1 MLDRILDFI
10 RNKYFIGAMT
20 LLIVFIGVNSVI
32 GYYSNKANEAEFKKF
47 VEINEEFS
55 VDESDSNTLYDEL
68 DLNFDSYGYELI
80 TKTILAKK
88 AVDEANF
95 DLALNL
101 YLEMHKLI
109 LDKNINKATKNILKE
124 QYAENIVRIYMEKN
138 DFDGGSNFIKE
149 NTTNS
154 LRFHELA
161 GDFYK
166 FFEKSEDSLF
176 HYDKAL
182 TFDIDEAQ
190 KNIIN
195 LKKPREK

>member
-10 RNKYFIGAMT
+10 KNKYFIGAIT
-20 LLIVFIGVNSVI
+20 LLIVFIVVNSVL

-195 LKKPREK
+195 LKKPRE

>member
-95 DLALNL
+95 ELALNL
-101 YLEMHKLI
+101 YIEMHKLI

-149 NTTNS
+149 NTTDS

-195 LKKPREK
+195 LKKPKEK

>member
-10 RNKYFIGAMT
+10 RNKYFIGAIT
-20 LLIVFIGVNSVI
+20 LLIVFIVVNSVL

>member
-10 RNKYFIGAMT
+10 KNKYFIGAIT
-20 LLIVFIGVNSVI
+20 LLIVFIVVNSVI

-55 VDESDSNTLYDEL
+55 VDESDSNTLYDGL

-176 HYDKAL
+176 HYDKA
-182 TFDIDEAQ
+182 
-190 KNIIN
+190 
-195 LKKPREK
+195 

>member
-10 RNKYFIGAMT
+10 RNRYFIGAVA
-20 LLIVFIGVNSVI
+20 LLIVSIVINSVMA
-32 GYYSNKANEAEFKKF
+32 YYSNKANEAEFKKF

-88 AVDEANF
+88 AVYEANF

-149 NTTNS
+149 NTTDS

-161 GDFYK
+161 GEFYK

>member
-10 RNKYFIGAMT
+10 RNRYFIGAVA
-20 LLIVFIGVNSVI
+20 LLIVSIVINSVMA
-32 GYYSNKANEAEFKKF
+32 YYSNKANEAEFKKF

-55 VDESDSNTLYDEL
+55 VDESDSNELFDQL
-68 DLNFDSYGYELI
+68 DLDFDSFGYELI

-109 LDKNINKATKNILKE
+109 LDKNIDKDTKNILKE
-124 QYAENIVRIYMEKN
+124 QYVENIVRIYMEKN
-138 DFDGGSNFIKE
+138 DFNGGSNFIKE
-149 NTTNS
+149 NTADS

-195 LKKPREK
+195 LKKPSEK

>member
-10 RNKYFIGAMT
+10 RNKYFIGAIT
-20 LLIVFIGVNSVI
+20 LLIVFIVVNSVI

-95 DLALNL
+95 ELALNL
-101 YLEMHKLI
+101 YIEMHKLI

-149 NTTNS
+149 NTTDS

-195 LKKPREK
+195 LKKPKEK

>member
-1 MLDRILDFI
+1 MLDRILDFL
-10 RNKYFIGAMT
+10 RNRYFIGAVI
-20 LLIVFIGVNSVI
+20 LIIVFIIVNSVM
-32 GYYSNKANEAEFKKF
+32 GYYSSKANEAEFKKF

-55 VDESDSNTLYDEL
+55 VDESDSDTLFNEL
-68 DLNFDSYGYELI
+68 DLDFESYGYELI

-88 AVDEANF
+88 AVDEGNF
-95 DLALNL
+95 DLALKL
-101 YLEMHKLI
+101 FIEMYELI
-109 LDKNINKATKNILKE
+109 LDKNISKDTKNILKE

-149 NTTNS
+149 NTTDS

-166 FFEKSEDSLF
+166 FFEKNEDSVF

-195 LKKPREK
+195 LKKPKE

>member
-10 RNKYFIGAMT
+10 KNKYFIGAIT
-20 LLIVFIGVNSVI
+20 LLIVFIVVNSVL

-195 LKKPREK
+195 LKKPKEK

>member
-10 RNKYFIGAMT
+10 RNRYFIGAVA
-20 LLIVFIGVNSVI
+20 LLIVSIVINSVMA
-32 GYYSNKANEAEFKKF
+32 YYSNKANEAEFKKF

-55 VDESDSNTLYDEL
+55 VDESDSNELFDQL
-68 DLNFDSYGYELI
+68 DLDFDSFGYELI

-88 AVDEANF
+88 AVDEGNF
-95 DLALNL
+95 DLALTL
-101 YLEMHKLI
+101 FLEMHKGI
-109 LDKNINKATKNILKE
+109 LDENIDKDTKNILKE
-124 QYAENIVRIYMEKN
+124 QYVENIVRIYMEKN

-149 NTTNS
+149 NTNDS

-166 FFEKSEDSLF
+166 FFDKSDDSVF

-195 LKKPREK
+195 LKKPKQS

>member
-20 LLIVFIGVNSVI
+20 LLIVFIVVNSVI

-95 DLALNL
+95 ELALNL
-101 YLEMHKLI
+101 YIEMHKLI

-149 NTTNS
+149 NTTDS

-166 FFEKSEDSLF
+166 FFEKSDDSLF

-195 LKKPREK
+195 LKKPKEK

>member
-10 RNKYFIGAMT
+10 KNKYFIGAIT
-20 LLIVFIGVNSVI
+20 LLIVFIVVNSVL

-95 DLALNL
+95 ELALNL
-101 YLEMHKLI
+101 YIEMHKLI

-195 LKKPREK
+195 LKKPKEK

>member
-1 MLDRILDFI
+1 VLDRILDFI
-10 RNKYFIGAMT
+10 RNRYFIGAMT
-20 LLIVFIGVNSVI
+20 LLIVFIVVNSVI
-32 GYYSNKANEAEFKKF
+32 GYYSNKANETEFKKF

-55 VDESDSNTLYDEL
+55 VDESDSNALFDEL
-68 DLNFDSYGYELI
+68 DLDFDSYGYELI

-88 AVDEANF
+88 AVDEYNF

-101 YLEMHKLI
+101 FLEMHKLI
-109 LDKNINKATKNILKE
+109 QDENINKATKNILKE
-124 QYAENIVRIYMEKN
+124 QYVENIVRIYMEKN
-138 DFDGGSNFIKE
+138 DFNGGSNFIKE
-149 NTTNS
+149 NTTDS

-182 TFDIDEAQ
+182 TYDIDEAQ

-195 LKKPREK
+195 LKKPKE